1 MLLLN
6 YFSAK
11 VSALDAAVGKIV
23 MSLRESGLY
32 ENSIIVFTADVIKTL
47 QNSIDF
53 HNQITC
59 YFISKT

>member
-1 MLLLN
+1 MSLLN

-32 ENSIIVFTADVIKTL
+32 ENSIIVFTADVFYIL
-47 QNSIDF
+47 
-53 HNQITC
+53 
-59 YFISKT
+59 